1 MRTTKC
7 SFKIQSTPLAIILQW
22 LLGKLK
28 NTMECKIELI
38 NFFCRVS
45 KEAKLELEEDEY
57 VERFKPF
64 MMDIVYEW
72 TKGAAFKDIIKMTD
86 MFEVFYFTQ
95 KKTRQ
100 AIVVNG

>member
-1 MRTTKC
+1 M
-7 SFKIQSTPLAIILQW
+7 P
-22 LLGKLK
+22 
-28 NTMECKIELI
+28 
-38 NFFCRVS
+38 FFRVS

-86 MFEVFYFTQ
+86 MFEVIYFL
-95 KKTRQ
+95 KIKTIFV
-100 AIVVNG
+100 AALDLNKYFK